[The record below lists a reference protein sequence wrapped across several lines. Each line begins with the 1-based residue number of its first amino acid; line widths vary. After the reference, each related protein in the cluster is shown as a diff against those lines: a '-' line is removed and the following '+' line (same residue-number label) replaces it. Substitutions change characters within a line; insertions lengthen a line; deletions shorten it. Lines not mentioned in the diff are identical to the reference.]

1 MPTLY
6 TLSENNIRKTWVYMI
21 GFFLFVIF
29 IGFIFA
35 QASGQAEI
43 LYFAIAVALIMNIIS
58 YYYSDKIVLAMYGA
72 KEANR
77 KNNPELYRIV
87 ENLTMSAGL
96 PMPKIYIIN
105 EAQPNAFATGRS
117 PNHAVIVFTQG
128 IIELLDKRELEGVTA
143 HELSHIG
150 NRDILIST
158 IAVILAGFVAI
169 IADIFLRISFLGGRS
184 RDRNQNPIIL
194 VIALVGALLAPIAAT
209 LIRLAISRKREFL
222 ADATGA
228 LLTRDPE
235 GLASALEKLENS
247 QQPLNKVNHAT
258 AHLFIVNPLKEDKD
272 DEQNISWI
280 AKLFM
285 THPPIK
291 ERIKILREMS
301 I

>member
-21 GFFLFVIF
+21 GFFLFVIL

-35 QASGQAEI
+35 QASGQPEI

-58 YYYSDKIVLAMYGA
+58 YYYSDKIVLAMYEA
-72 KEANR
+72 KEADR

-169 IADIFLRISFLGGRS
+169 IADIFLRISFWGGRN
-184 RDRNQNPIIL
+184 RNRNQNPIIF

-222 ADATGA
+222 ADSTGA

-235 GLASALEKLENS
+235 GLASALEKLERS

-258 AHLFIVNPLKEDKD
+258 AHLFIVNPLKENQD

-291 ERIKILREMS
+291 ERIKILRKMS